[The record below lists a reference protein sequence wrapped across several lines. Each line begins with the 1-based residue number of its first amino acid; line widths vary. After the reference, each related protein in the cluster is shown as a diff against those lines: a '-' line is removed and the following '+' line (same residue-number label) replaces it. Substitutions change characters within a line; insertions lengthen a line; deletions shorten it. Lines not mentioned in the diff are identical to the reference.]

1 MKRKLYLRMK
11 CRNCIDEEGRKK
23 AWTSILGLGQINFM
37 VDDLDDFLNDNPD
50 FQSTE
55 KTP

>member
-11 CRNCIDEEGRKK
+11 CKNCIDEEGRQK

-37 VDDLDDFLNDNPD
+37 VDDLEDFLNDNPNL
-50 FQSTE
+50 QSTV

>member
-1 MKRKLYLRMK
+1 MK